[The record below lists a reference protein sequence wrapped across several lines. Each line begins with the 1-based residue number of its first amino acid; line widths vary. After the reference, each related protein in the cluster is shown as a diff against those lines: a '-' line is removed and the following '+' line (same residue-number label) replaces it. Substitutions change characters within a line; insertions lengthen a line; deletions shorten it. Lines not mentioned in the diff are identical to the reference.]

1 MALLIITTIL
11 WAFSFSLFGEYLA
24 GHVDSYFAVL
34 IRVGLAALVFLPF
47 LRSRGHN
54 LKTISLYMLVGAMQ
68 LGIMYMLSFH
78 AYLYLTVSELL
89 LFTVLTPLY
98 ITLIYDVM
106 SQRRLR
112 WGYAFSALLAV
123 IGAGIIRYDRVTDH
137 FWVGLLLVQL
147 SNISFAIGMVGYKR
161 LMETRP
167 MPQHNAFAWF
177 YLGAFLVAVVAWSL
191 LGNAQKLPETTL
203 QWSILVFLGV
213 VASGIGYFMWNYG
226 ATQVDAG
233 TLGIMNNMHVPA
245 GLLVN
250 LAIWHQQPHWPSFIT
265 GAAVILASLWVHRK
279 WSLRAPHKRQMIA
292 GVIPRRAN
300 KRLGHRLTLVAVAHG
315 GIQAAPQ
322 TIAQGFGHHQTL
334 ALNAFHHPVRQG
346 GNAHSGRHHLNQQ

>member
-1 MALLIITTIL
+1 MPLLIVTTVL

-34 IRVGLAALVFLPF
+34 VRVGLAALIFLPF
-47 LRSRGHN
+47 LRTRGHS
-54 LKTISLYMLVGAMQ
+54 LKTIGLYMLGGAMQ
-68 LGIMYMLSFH
+68 LGVTYMLSFR

-98 ITLIYDVM
+98 ITLIYDLM
-106 SQRRLR
+106 SRRRLR

-123 IGAGIIRYDRVTDH
+123 IGAGIIRYDQVTGH
-137 FWVGLLLVQL
+137 FWTGLLLVQL
-147 SNISFAIGMVGYKR
+147 SNISFAVGMVGYKR

-177 YLGAFLVAVVAWSL
+177 YIGALLVASVGWLA
-191 LGNAQKLPETTL
+191 LGNAQNMPQTPL
-203 QWSILVFLGV
+203 QWGILIFLGV
-213 VASGIGYFMWNYG
+213 AASGLGYFMWNYG

-250 LAIWHQQPHWPSFIT
+250 FAIWQQPPHWPNFIA
-265 GAAVILASLWVHRK
+265 GAGVIVASLWVHRR
-279 WSLRAPHKRQMIA
+279 WVAPRA
-292 GVIPRRAN
+292 
-300 KRLGHRLTLVAVAHG
+300 
-315 GIQAAPQ
+315 AA
-322 TIAQGFGHHQTL
+322 A
-334 ALNAFHHPVRQG
+334 A
-346 GNAHSGRHHLNQQ
+346 

>member
-11 WAFSFSLFGEYLA
+11 WAFSFSLYGEYLA

-34 IRVGLAALVFLPF
+34 ARVGLAALVFLPF
-47 LRSRGHN
+47 LRTRGQS
-54 LKTISLYMLVGAMQ
+54 LTTIGLYMLVGAMQ
-68 LGIMYMLSFH
+68 LGIMYMLSFQ

-98 ITLIYDVM
+98 ITLIYDLM
-106 SQRRLR
+106 SRRPLR
-112 WGYAFSALLAV
+112 WGYACSALLAV
-123 IGAGIIRYDRVTDH
+123 IGAGIIRYDQVTNH
-137 FWVGLLLVQL
+137 FWTGLILVQL

-177 YLGAFLVAVVAWSL
+177 YVGAFLVAVVAWSM
-191 LGNAQKLPETTL
+191 LGNAQKMPETSL
-203 QWSILVFLGV
+203 QWGILLFLGV
-213 VASGIGYFMWNYG
+213 AASGIGYFMWNYG

-250 LAIWHQQPHWPSFIT
+250 LTIWQTQPRWPSFII
-265 GAAVILASLWVHRK
+265 GALVILASLWVHRR
-279 WSLRAPHKRQMIA
+279 WVAPHSAQTANGRKRDS
-292 GVIPRRAN
+292 
-300 KRLGHRLTLVAVAHG
+300 
-315 GIQAAPQ
+315 
-322 TIAQGFGHHQTL
+322 
-334 ALNAFHHPVRQG
+334 AL
-346 GNAHSGRHHLNQQ
+346 SE

>member
-11 WAFSFSLFGEYLA
+11 WAFSFSFYGEYLA

-34 IRVGLAALVFLPF
+34 VRVGLAALVFLPF
-47 LRSRGHN
+47 LRTRGN
-54 LKTISLYMLVGAMQ
+54 SLKTVGLYMLVGAMQ
-68 LGIMYMLSFH
+68 LGVMYMLSFR

-98 ITLIYDVM
+98 ITLIYDIM
-106 SQRRLR
+106 SKRRLR

-123 IGAGIIRYDRVTDH
+123 IGAGIIRYDQVTDH
-137 FWVGLLLVQL
+137 FWTGLLLVQL
-147 SNISFAIGMVGYKR
+147 SNITFAIGMVGYKR

-167 MPQHNAFAWF
+167 MPQ
-177 YLGAFLVAVVAWSL
+177 
-191 LGNAQKLPETTL
+191 TTL
-203 QWSILVFLGV
+203 QWGILVFLGV

-250 LAIWHQQPHWPSFIT
+250 LAIWHQQPHWPTFIT
-265 GAAVILASLWVHRK
+265 GALVILASLWVHRK
-279 WSLRAPHKRQMIA
+279 WVAPRSSQTA
-292 GVIPRRAN
+292 DDRR
-300 KRLGHRLTLVAVAHG
+300 RDC
-315 GIQAAPQ
+315 
-322 TIAQGFGHHQTL
+322 
-334 ALNAFHHPVRQG
+334 AL
-346 GNAHSGRHHLNQQ
+346 SE

>member
-34 IRVGLAALVFLPF
+34 VRVGLAALVFLPF
-47 LRSRGHN
+47 LRTRGHSV
-54 LKTISLYMLVGAMQ
+54 KTIALYMLVGAMQ

-98 ITLIYDVM
+98 ITLIYDLM
-106 SQRRLR
+106 SGRRLR
-112 WGYAFSALLAV
+112 WSYAFSALLAV
-123 IGAGIIRYDRVTDH
+123 IGAGIIRYDQVTSH
-137 FWVGLLLVQL
+137 FWTGLLLVQL

-177 YLGAFLVAVVAWSL
+177 YMGAFMVAVVAWFM
-191 LGNAQKLPETTL
+191 LGNAQKMPATTL
-203 QWSILVFLGV
+203 QWVILVFLGV
-213 VASGIGYFMWNYG
+213 AASGIGYFMWNYG

-250 LAIWHQQPHWPSFIT
+250 LAIWHQQPHWPSFII
-265 GAAVILASLWVHRK
+265 GAAVIVASLWVHRK
-279 WSLRAPHKRQMIA
+279 WVVPHSAQTA
-292 GVIPRRAN
+292 G
-300 KRLGHRLTLVAVAHG
+300 GHRRDS
-315 GIQAAPQ
+315 
-322 TIAQGFGHHQTL
+322 
-334 ALNAFHHPVRQG
+334 ALNE
-346 GNAHSGRHHLNQQ
+346 